1 MVQEEIR
8 TRTYEELII
17 NRIVR
22 AFEIMDNSNHPLA
35 KEQFDEVIDEIE
47 MLFKIVPVL
56 DEALQTKKGNLMTAV
71 KNSYNVSERTCAL
84 IENDYLKKIQANKD
98 EYEIEWGFRK
108 DMLESI
114 LNVLNQYQLIPF
126 SNPSYAEIESSTTP
140 APATIEEQPL
150 AEGTQLTRH
159 EPQPSEL
166 DIVQN
171 QLAQLKQQEAELK
184 AQEEQQ
190 MQAELRKLE
199 QMKASTR
206 KTLPPKQ

>member
-47 MLFKIVPVL
+47 MLFKIVPAL
-56 DEALQTKKGNLMTAV
+56 DDALQARKGILLSAV
-71 KNSYNVSERTCAL
+71 KNAYNVSERTCSL

-98 EYEIEWGFRK
+98 EYEVEWGYRK
-108 DMLESI
+108 DMLESV

-126 SNPSYAEIESSTTP
+126 SNPSYAEIESVSAPT
-140 APATIEEQPL
+140 PATIEEQPL
-150 AEGTQLTRH
+150 AQGTQLTRH

-171 QLAQLKQQEAELK
+171 QLAQLKQKEAELR
-184 AQEEQQ
+184 AQEEQSRID
-190 MQAELRKLE
+190 ELQKIE
-199 QMKASTR
+199 QMKTTTR